1 MHFTEV
7 HMKRLLALILISPF
21 VLLLA
26 ACGDG
31 ANAGGDG
38 AGSGAAAGG
47 DGAGGGKSRV
57 TETSWVKVTTLKGAT
72 YTTNMTSSPFEL
84 QGGQQE
90 VSYEVSGSGS
100 IALTIYVEQLGTL
113 PEDERGPPIVALAAA
128 GTDSIRLDRGEGEYR
143 IVIDSMDCAWTV
155 TISELR

>member
-1 MHFTEV
+1 
-7 HMKRLLALILISPF
+7 MKRLLALILISPF

-26 ACGDG
+26 ACGGG
-31 ANAGGDG
+31 ANAGGD
-38 AGSGAAAGG
+38 
-47 DGAGGGKSRV
+47 DAGGGTSRV
-57 TETSWVKVTTLKGAT
+57 TGTSWVKVTTLKGAA

-100 IALTIYVEQLGTL
+100 VALTIYVEQLGTL
-113 PEDERGPPIVALAAA
+113 PADERGPPVVALTAA
-128 GTDSIRLDRGEGEYR
+128 GTDSIRLNKGEYR